1 MNQMHHLTEDE
12 LVALAYAEDETDAVH
27 QHLARCA
34 ECTTAYAAVCSD
46 LDEMEFAAV
55 PARDELHGKR
65 VWESIADRLPEYQA
79 PKRRWFRTG
88 TLGSMLGRMPGGL
101 WGGLALGACAGLL
114 VFGFVAGRL
123 WERKQS
129 QPPQTIASNPAQHK
143 QPAHPQERVVVV
155 VLSDHLDRSERLLME
170 LKHADAGNAETVS
183 PLRDEARTLL
193 AANRICRKNTK
204 RDDDPDLAA
213 ALDRLDHLLAALAN
227 QPAGL
232 DSVGIAR
239 LQEEMNSDGLLF
251 EVRVLRSRQ
260 AASTAQTKEGR
271 I

>member
-1 MNQMHHLTEDE
+1 MHHLTEDE

-27 QHLARCA
+27 QHLERCA

-55 PARDELHGKR
+55 PARDEQHGKR
-65 VWESIADRLPEYQA
+65 VWESIEDRLPEYEA
-79 PKRRWFRTG
+79 PKRRWFA
-88 TLGSMLGRMPGGL
+88 SKVPGGL
-101 WGGLALGACAGLL
+101 WGGLAVSACAGLL

-123 WERKQS
+123 WERKQG
-129 QPPQTIASNPAQHK
+129 QPAQTIASNPTQHK
-143 QPAHPQERVVVV
+143 QPAHPHERVVVV
-155 VLSDHLDRSERLLME
+155 VLSDHLDRTERLLME

-204 RDDDPDLAA
+204 QDDDPDLAA

-227 QPAGL
+227 QPEDLNSA
-232 DSVGIAR
+232 GIAR
-239 LQEEMNSDGLLF
+239 LQDEMNSDRLLF

-260 AASTAQTKEGR
+260 AAATGQSAAQTKEGR